1 MLLLIDNYD
10 SFSHNLARYFTE
22 LGCELSVVRN
32 DAIRPEDIDP
42 AVVEGIVIS
51 PGPCTPDE
59 AGVSLAVI
67 KQFAGLIPI
76 FGVCLGHQAIGQ
88 AFGASV
94 VGAARIR
101 HGKVSAVQHTGDPLF
116 HNIPE
121 TFAVTR
127 YHSLVIAPES
137 LPDCLMALAWTHDG
151 QQQELMALRHR
162 TLPIWGVQYHP
173 ESLLTEYGHQ
183 ILDNFLQ
190 LARVRRQPGGVPG
203 VLMANKLAGSP
214 ELL

>member
-22 LGCELSVVRN
+22 LGCELKVVRN
-32 DAIRPEDIDP
+32 DAIHPDDIDP

-51 PGPCTPDE
+51 PGPCTPNE
-59 AGVSLAVI
+59 AGVSLTVI
-67 KQFAGLIPI
+67 QQFAGLIPI

-94 VGAARIR
+94 THAERIR
-101 HGKVSAVQHTGDPLF
+101 HGKVSPVRHHGDALF
-116 HNIPE
+116 NNIPD
-121 TFAVTR
+121 TFTVTR
-127 YHSLVIAPES
+127 YHSLVVAPDS
-137 LPDCLMALAWTHDG
+137 LPDCLIPLAWTHDG

-183 ILDNFLQ
+183 VLENFLT
-190 LARVRRQPGGVPG
+190 LAKVRRRQSHIPN
-203 VLMANKLAGSP
+203 VLTNDKSAGSP